1 MQMESIW
8 WLGFLVVL
16 LLIEIATLG
25 LTTIWFAG
33 GALAAFAVSL
43 TGGQLWAQA
52 LVFFGVSAVLLIF
65 TRPLAVRYINK
76 NAVRTN
82 ADSLIGQTGIVTEDI
97 SNLDSTGQVQI
108 QGQIWTARSE
118 EEETQIPKGEK
129 VVVEKIS
136 GVKLI
141 VRKQESRQPC

>member
-1 MQMESIW
+1 M
-8 WLGFLVVL
+8 VVL
-16 LLIEIATLG
+16 LLIEIATMG

-33 GALAAFAVSL
+33 GAFAAFIVSL
-43 TGGQLWAQA
+43 AGGQLWLQVV
-52 LVFFGVSAVLLIF
+52 VFLGVSILLLIF
-65 TRPLAVRYINK
+65 TRPLAVHYINK

-82 ADSLIGQTGIVTEDI
+82 ADSLIGQTGIVTEEI
-97 SNLDSTGQVQI
+97 SNLEGRGQVQI

-118 EEETQIPKGEK
+118 KDGNQILEGEK

-141 VRKQESRQPC
+141 VRRQ

>member
-8 WLGFLVVL
+8 WLGFMVVL
-16 LLIEIATLG
+16 LLIEIATMG

-33 GALAAFAVSL
+33 GAFAAFIVSL
-43 TGGQLWAQA
+43 VGGQLWLQVV
-52 LVFFGVSAVLLIF
+52 VFLGVSILLLIF
-65 TRPLAVRYINK
+65 TRPFAVHYINK

-82 ADSLIGQTGIVTEDI
+82 ADSLIGQTGIVTEEI
-97 SNLDSTGQVQI
+97 SNLEGRGQVQI

-118 EEETQIPKGEK
+118 KDGNQILEGEK

-141 VRKQESRQPC
+141 VRRQ

>member
-8 WLGFLVVL
+8 WLGFMVVL
-16 LLIEIATLG
+16 LLIEIATMG

-33 GALAAFAVSL
+33 GAFAAFIVSL
-43 TGGQLWAQA
+43 AGGQLWLQVV
-52 LVFFGVSAVLLIF
+52 VFLGVSILLLIF
-65 TRPLAVRYINK
+65 TRPLAVHYINK

-82 ADSLIGQTGIVTEDI
+82 ADSLIGQTGIVTEEI
-97 SNLDSTGQVQI
+97 SNLEGRGQVQI

-118 EEETQIPKGEK
+118 KDGNQILEGEK

-141 VRKQESRQPC
+141 VRRQ

>member
-8 WLGFLVVL
+8 WLGFMVVL
-16 LLIEIATLG
+16 LLIEIATMG

-33 GALAAFAVSL
+33 GAFAAFIVSL
-43 TGGQLWAQA
+43 TGGQLWLQVV
-52 LVFFGVSAVLLIF
+52 VFLGVSILLLIF
-65 TRPLAVRYINK
+65 TRPLAVHYINK

-82 ADSLIGQTGIVTEDI
+82 ADSLIGQTGIVTEEI
-97 SNLDSTGQVQI
+97 SNLEGRGQVQI

-118 EEETQIPKGEK
+118 KDGNQILEGEK

-141 VRKQESRQPC
+141 VRRQ